1 MRPGGIPY
9 NSQNGKAPPKRVPF
23 TGFRILVRERVRISL
38 VEVHERVGKFV
49 ITVGKKDQKGYQ
61 MHFMAVKKLRKCSG
75 FVIYPYIIQCIYRS

>member
-9 NSQNGKAPPKRVPF
+9 NSQNGEAPPKRVPF
-23 TGFRILVRERVRISL
+23 TGFRILLRERVRISL

-61 MHFMAVKKLRKCSG
+61 MHLMAVKKLRKCSG